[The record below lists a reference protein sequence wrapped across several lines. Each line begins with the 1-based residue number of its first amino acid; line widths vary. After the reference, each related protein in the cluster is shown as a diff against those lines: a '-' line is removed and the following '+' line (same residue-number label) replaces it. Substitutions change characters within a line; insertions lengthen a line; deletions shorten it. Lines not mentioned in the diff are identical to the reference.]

1 MRQIP
6 ICLHLLFVFLVLSGC
21 QSSQFRNSS
30 SYEKSSKPVVKS
42 SKPDE
47 TLIRTSIDDLTGKKT
62 QTVVFDSE
70 NTVANS
76 IGDPEYPSLVIRC
89 SSDDTDLYLTTPT
102 YNADNQIVYLRW
114 GNKGVEE
121 DYWQPSERGTA
132 LFSRIPGL
140 ILEKLIEH
148 DTVVLGWQPYGTVR
162 KTARFDLKT
171 VRRDLKQM
179 SKYCGTNF

>member
-30 SYEKSSKPVVKS
+30 SYEKSSKPA
-42 SKPDE
+42 E
-47 TLIRTSIDDLTGKKT
+47 TLISTSTDDLTGKKT

-70 NTVANS
+70 NMVANS

-89 SSDDTDLYLTTPT
+89 SPDDTDLYLTTPT

-121 DYWQPSERGTA
+121 DYWQRSQDGTA
-132 LFSRIPGL
+132 LFPRLPGL
-140 ILEKLIEH
+140 ILEKLIEY

-179 SKYCGTNF
+179 NNYCGTNF